1 MGMTRGKRACL
12 FVAAP
17 ALGISVIVFAGP
29 MWERIQEEL
38 QLRTVAKSTGDERAR
53 ALAWLVEHGSVRG
66 IAIVLDE
73 LLDWESRKELRRGGG
88 LRGSRSL
95 PLPRPVLAPP
105 GTFLGY
111 HAERASEKVF
121 LRDIWSFQGEFTGLD
136 EQAFF
141 FLRNPVK
148 KPASYPEPETP
159 LTAYEDE
166 LERVLREG
174 TVPLRAQALGLLFA
188 VRAQAS
194 VDAQWRAIEDLR
206 RTFPAL
212 EKPLSRMAK
221 DFDEESLLEALA
233 VERPEIW
240 VIRAAGVIRLRKAL
254 PRLGGLTGSPDR
266 ERGMAALRS
275 IDDFEGPEAD
285 EELAR
290 CVLHWSNDVY
300 RGGGEALFRRNKELL
315 LHLLLDNPAP
325 RCCRWW
331 QGLMLGR
338 LGSAEAVPIIAS
350 EMVVMTDLAEEM
362 FLHLERLAG
371 PEHREILLGLPG
383 KVRPDQRP
391 RAEEIVR
398 GYLARHPER

>member
-1 MGMTRGKRACL
+1 MTRGKRACL
-12 FVAAP
+12 LVAVP
-17 ALGISVIVFAGP
+17 ALCILAIVFAGP
-29 MWERIQEEL
+29 VWERIQEEL
-38 QLRTVAKSTGDERAR
+38 KLRTVAKSPGDDRAR
-53 ALAWLVEHGSVRG
+53 ALVWLVEHGSVRG

-73 LLDWESRKELRRGGG
+73 LLDWEPRKELRRGGV
-88 LRGSRSL
+88 LRGSL
-95 PLPRPVLAPP
+95 LLPRPVLAPP

-121 LRDIWSFQGEFTGLD
+121 LRDLWSFQGEFTGLD

-141 FLRNPVK
+141 LLRNPLK
-148 KPASYPEPETP
+148 KPASYPEPATP

-206 RTFPAL
+206 RTCPAL

-221 DFDEESLLEALA
+221 DFDEETLLEALA
-233 VERPEIW
+233 FERAEIW

-254 PRLGGLTGSPDR
+254 PRLGELTGSPDR

-290 CVLHWSNDVY
+290 CVLYWSYDVY
-300 RGGGEALFRRNKELL
+300 SRGGEVLFRRNKDLL
-315 LHLLLDNPAP
+315 LRLLLRDD
-325 RCCRWW
+325 
-331 QGLMLGR
+331 
-338 LGSAEAVPIIAS
+338 V
-350 EMVVMTDLAEEM
+350 
-362 FLHLERLAG
+362 
-371 PEHREILLGLPG
+371 PEH
-383 KVRPDQRP
+383 
-391 RAEEIVR
+391 A
-398 GYLARHPER
+398 